1 MSAVVGFAPLTTPAA
16 RVLVL
21 GSMPG
26 LASLEKHQYYGK
38 PQNAFWKIMGDL
50 FGAGPDL
57 HYEQRTAMLAA
68 VDVAVW
74 DVIASCVRPG
84 SLDSNI
90 TMQSV
95 RANDFAAFFVGQPA
109 INHVFFNGRKAEETW
124 RRFVMDDISALRAD
138 LDYTTLPSTSPAMAS
153 LSYAAKL
160 QQWQVVSAALERGA

>member
-26 LASLEKHQYYGK
+26 LASLQKQQYYGK

-57 HYEQRTAMLAA
+57 HYEQRTAKLAA

-124 RRFVMDDISALRAD
+124 RRFVMDDISTLRAD